1 MLRFIAVS
9 FHLILGTVLG
19 AVGLPLALW
28 VALALYQPEEASRW
42 ALWALEFLLP
52 RGSATQLASDVVR
65 RNGLIALGIAAT
77 VLCFMALATLLSA
90 WKALRRANL
99 SHDGQGQIE
108 LTTRSLR
115 VGRPV
120 AGTIW
125 LAGDIDAEEEI
136 QVELSCKRTHGSG
149 QNETV
154 ETAFWELLKVPAI
167 ESSAGYSVPFRFD
180 VPPIAPPSG
189 DGYQWRL
196 AFSRSRFPYTFPSV
210 FPLKLGAAAA
220 GALRVFESGEIP
232 RPIDAIVG
240 NALNRQSSAVADDIP
255 VEAAVRSDVFKRQ
268 PSAAGDSGRRVTA
281 PGSRSEPAVS
291 SPAFDR
297 QPSAV
302 VDDPRLEAILRNAQS
317 RQQQP
322 AATSVLTID
331 RQVAAPGTANRAFQA
346 RSTHDLSASGA
357 TDSPAVIRQRPAA
370 TASPAV
376 SRQQP
381 AGNNSPAASPV
392 VARPRPIVADSL
404 AVGRQSS
411 VITDDGRK
419 EPVLR
424 TNPDLDDYTPTH
436 FEGAYEV
443 SGTRRVFKWLLIFL
457 FGVPVGIATIA
468 VATVAVLHFV
478 R

>member
-28 VALALYQPEEASRW
+28 VALALYQPEEASGW

-65 RNGLIALGIAAT
+65 RNGLIALGIAAA

-99 SHDGQGQIE
+99 SHDGQGQVE

-125 LAGDIDAEEEI
+125 LAGDIDADEEI

-189 DGYQWRL
+189 AGYQWRL

-220 GALRVFESGEIP
+220 GALGVFESGEIP

-281 PGSRSEPAVS
+281 PGSRDLSEPAVS

-297 QPSAV
+297 PPSPVA
-302 VDDPRLEAILRNAQS
+302 DDPRLGAILRNAQS

-322 AATSVLTID
+322 AATSVLTVD
-331 RQVAAPGTANRAFQA
+331 RQVTAPGR
-346 RSTHDLSASGA
+346 HDLSASGA

-381 AGNNSPAASPV
+381 AGNNSPAANRQPPAVSPV

-404 AVGRQSS
+404 AVGRQLS

-424 TNPDLDDYTPTH
+424 ANPDLDDYTPTH